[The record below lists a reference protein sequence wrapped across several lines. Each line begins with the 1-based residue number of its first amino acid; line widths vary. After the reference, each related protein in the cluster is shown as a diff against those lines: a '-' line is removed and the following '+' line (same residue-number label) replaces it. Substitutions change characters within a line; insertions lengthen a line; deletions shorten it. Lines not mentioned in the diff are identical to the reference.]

1 MIFSIF
7 SWFTK
12 RAIFPFDEIIHV
24 QRKPFSKEDMIK
36 RIDTLLVVAIL
47 VSGVTFAGVIQL
59 PQPGHSGGKSIK
71 VC

>member
-1 MIFSIF
+1 
-7 SWFTK
+7 
-12 RAIFPFDEIIHV
+12 
-24 QRKPFSKEDMIK
+24 MIK
-36 RIDTLLVVAIL
+36 RIDTLLMVAIL